1 MTLVET
7 HPRETARPPSGA
19 VSLRPS
25 GPRVWAD
32 MTVEVALSVLDSSRA
47 GRLLLCDEDGRCT
60 GTVSRAELSAARDG
74 ARYTDRTQLRDIV
87 HSSGPSFSL

>member
-1 MTLVET
+1 
-7 HPRETARPPSGA
+7 
-19 VSLRPS
+19 
-25 GPRVWAD
+25 

-60 GTVSRAELSAARDG
+60 GTVSRAELSAARDS

-87 HSSGPSFSL
+87 HSSGPSLSP

>member
-7 HPRETARPPSGA
+7 HPRETARPPSGGA
-19 VSLRPS
+19 FPRPS

-60 GTVSRAELSAARDG
+60 GTVSGAELGAARAS
-74 ARYTDRTQLRDIV
+74 ARYTDRIQLRDIV
-87 HSSGPSFSL
+87 HSSGPSLSL

>member
-7 HPRETARPPSGA
+7 HPRETARPSAEGASPRPSGA
-19 VSLRPS
+19 
-25 GPRVWAD
+25 RVWAD

-60 GTVSRAELSAARDG
+60 GTVSRAELDAVRGS
-74 ARYTDRTQLRDIV
+74 ARYTDRIQLRDIV
-87 HSSGPSFSL
+87 HSSGPSLSL